1 MEGIALQT
9 MDRSSAAAD
18 NDSAA
23 LSPGRLG
30 NIESPPPQ
38 RDPPPIPSSAE
49 ATSSPSPVIDNGCDA
64 IVDSSRGRIE
74 ALSSALEQTF
84 ASTRDAIH
92 FFKKTSELHD
102 AHARGLLKL
111 HDESTKVSP
120 CPLQETFCLWG
131 SKEGPALLFY
141 LSFFDNSLASC
152 AGRAR
157 RPDLRE
163 ASGTDC

>member
-9 MDRSSAAAD
+9 MDRSGAAAD
-18 NDSAA
+18 DDSAA

-30 NIESPPPQ
+30 NFESPPPQ

-49 ATSSPSPVIDNGCDA
+49 ATSSSSPVIDNGYDA
-64 IVDSSRGRIE
+64 IVDSSKGRIE
-74 ALSSALEQTF
+74 ALNSALEQTF

-120 CPLQETFCLWG
+120 PPLRKIPCLRG
-131 SKEGPALLFY
+131 SKEEPAF
-141 LSFFDNSLASC
+141 LSCLCF
-152 AGRAR
+152 
-157 RPDLRE
+157 
-163 ASGTDC
+163 